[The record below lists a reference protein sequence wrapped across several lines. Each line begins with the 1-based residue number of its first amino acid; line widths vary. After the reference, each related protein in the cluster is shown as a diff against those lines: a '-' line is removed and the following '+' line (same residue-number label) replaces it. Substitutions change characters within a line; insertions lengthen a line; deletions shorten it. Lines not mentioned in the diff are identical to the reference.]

1 MRVNVIY
8 KGKRA
13 HSRGG
18 LTAETAH
25 RIAAR
30 YYEYFGVL
38 LGSALVVEVVP
49 EDDKETEIRPP

>member
-8 KGKRA
+8 KGLRA

-30 YYEYFGVL
+30 YYKYFGAL

-49 EDDKETEIRPP
+49 EQGKEKGIRPP